1 MLRRRSLLEP
11 QAPIQDW
18 DVVWDYTMGFPEDNG
33 FEKYVQGTP
42 TITLVDDG
50 LNIVN
55 SQDYY
60 VRYIPTEIELQTCN
74 EGILE
79 AEVVFQYLPN
89 ITGLGG
95 FRMILSDG
103 KEGCQISTDI
113 DPGPVVKYNQ
123 GIQTGYGGLIKIK
136 DISYNVDYVFRIE
149 RINQQNRIY
158 LNNELIHQSDIPSGS
173 YASGNR
179 IFFQNAPLEV
189 TLKSIKFKKIS

>member
-1 MLRRRSLLEP
+1 MLRRRMMVP
-11 QAPIQDW
+11 PPAQDW
-18 DVVWDYTMGFPEDNG
+18 DVVWDYTMGFPEYNG

-55 SQDYY
+55 SQDYDCY
-60 VRYIPTEIELQTCN
+60 VRYIPIGFETCN
-74 EGILE
+74 EGIYE
-79 AEVVFQYLPN
+79 AEVVFQNLPN
-89 ITGLGG
+89 VVGASG

-103 KEGCQISTDI
+103 EEGCQISTDI

-123 GIQTGYGGLIKIK
+123 GIQTGDGGLIKIK

-173 YASGNR
+173 YASENR
-179 IFFQNAPLEV
+179 IFFQNTPLEA